1 MLSEVL
7 AVNNNADNIIENVND
22 NNTDKTRTIED
33 NFAELELI
41 IKDMQSEDITLDA
54 SFDLYRKGLK
64 LVQDCNNQI
73 DTIEKKIKILDE
85 DDLNE

>member
-22 NNTDKTRTIED
+22 NNTDKARTIED
-33 NFAELELI
+33 NFTELELI
-41 IKDMQSEDITLDA
+41 IKDMQSEDITLDT